1 MFQNQTQ
8 LKTAKHIRKIK
19 LRRQTKEF
27 SIQNSAFVTV
37 PYQSQSYLSI
47 NVNANFSVIQKM
59 ETGALAV
66 GVFLIVIG
74 VVVFWIGYSDLQ
86 QYGGLF
92 GQISQSLSA
101 EVRNK
106 VAQDQFMAVGG
117 GIAAIIGLA
126 VTIYGLA
133 ANRK

>member
-1 MFQNQTQ
+1 MWCD
-8 LKTAKHIRKIK
+8 KK
-19 LRRQTKEF
+19 LR
-27 SIQNSAFVTV
+27 A
-37 PYQSQSYLSI
+37 
-47 NVNANFSVIQKM
+47 
-59 ETGALAV
+59 GALGV
-66 GVFLIVIG
+66 GVFLLAIG
-74 VVVFWIGYSDLQ
+74 VVVFWLGYSDLQ

-117 GIAAIIGLA
+117 GVAAIIGLA
-126 VTIYGLA
+126 VTIYGLV

>member
-1 MFQNQTQ
+1 M
-8 LKTAKHIRKIK
+8 LMLVRGK
-19 LRRQTKEF
+19 
-27 SIQNSAFVTV
+27 
-37 PYQSQSYLSI
+37 
-47 NVNANFSVIQKM
+47 KM
-59 ETGALAV
+59 RAGVLAV
-66 GVFLIVIG
+66 GVFLLVIG

-92 GQISQSLSA
+92 GEIAQSLSQ
-101 EVRNK
+101 EVRSK

-126 VTIYGLA
+126 LTIFGLA